1 MRDIITG
8 RMSSLS
14 SLQAGNL
21 ILKRVEVKISEDEN
35 VRRFLTEEMI
45 VKRKMRILSLVL
57 TALMVTGLGGCGS
70 TDKMNVITQGV

>member
-45 VKRKMRILSLVL
+45 VNKKSDPGRRSLSNDVF
-57 TALMVTGLGGCGS
+57 
-70 TDKMNVITQGV
+70 